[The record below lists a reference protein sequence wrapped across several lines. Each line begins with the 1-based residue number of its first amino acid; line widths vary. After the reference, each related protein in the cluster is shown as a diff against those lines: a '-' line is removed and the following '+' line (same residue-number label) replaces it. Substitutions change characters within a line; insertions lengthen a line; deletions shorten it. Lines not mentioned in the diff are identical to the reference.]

1 MRALITGITGQ
12 DGSYLAELL
21 IKNKY
26 EVHGIVRGNN
36 LNKENEVLKQ
46 HIAELQTQLYDAYK
60 RIEELNEQI
69 RKGRSRE

>member
-1 MRALITGITGQ
+1 ML
-12 DGSYLAELL
+12 D
-21 IKNKY
+21 KN
-26 EVHGIVRGNN
+26 R
-36 LNKENEVLKQ
+36 ENEVLKQ